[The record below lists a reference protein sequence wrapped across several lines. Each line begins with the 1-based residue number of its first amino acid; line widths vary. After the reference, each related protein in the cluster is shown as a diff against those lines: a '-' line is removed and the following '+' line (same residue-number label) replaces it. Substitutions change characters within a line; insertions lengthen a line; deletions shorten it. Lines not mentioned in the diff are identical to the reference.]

1 MQSKPDRRAAG
12 ELEAQILG
20 VLWAEGTDMGAPD
33 ILERLGGDMAYT
45 TVAKVLDR
53 LHAKGQVGRT
63 RTGRS
68 YRYTPIGAE
77 SNWVAGQIK
86 RLLGHGG
93 NRSAVLQGFVDG
105 LNPADTEALAKLL
118 KQAQQ
123 RSNVD
128 KQRRPS

>member
-1 MQSKPDRRAAG
+1 MHSKPDRRAAG

-20 VLWAEGTDMGAPD
+20 VLWAEGGDMGTTD
-33 ILERLGGDMAYT
+33 ILERLGGHMAYT

-77 SNWVAGQIK
+77 SNWVAAHVK

-93 NRSAVLQGFVDG
+93 NRSDVLQGFVEG
-105 LNPADTEALAKLL
+105 LNPADTETLAKLL

-123 RSNVD
+123 RPIAD

>member
-1 MQSKPDRRAAG
+1 MHSQPDRRAAG

-20 VLWAEGTDMGAPD
+20 VLWAEGAELGAAA

-53 LHAKGQVGRT
+53 LHAKGQVR
-63 RTGRS
+63 RIRAGRS

-77 SNWVAGQIK
+77 SNWVAAQVK

-105 LNPADTEALAKLL
+105 LNPSDTETLAKLL
-118 KQAQQ
+118 NEAQQ
-123 RSNVD
+123 RPITD
-128 KQRRPS
+128 K